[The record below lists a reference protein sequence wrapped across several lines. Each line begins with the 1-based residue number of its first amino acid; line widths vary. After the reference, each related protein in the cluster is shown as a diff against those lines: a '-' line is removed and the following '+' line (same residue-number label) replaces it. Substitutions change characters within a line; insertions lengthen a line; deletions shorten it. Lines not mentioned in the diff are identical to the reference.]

1 MKTITF
7 SIIPLL
13 VFLFSCGS
21 TSQEKPQKQ
30 KQTETQEEN
39 HHHDESEAIEL
50 NNGQKWKVDSN
61 MVRHIRN
68 MENDVIFFT
77 KLEQKDYKTL
87 SVKLQT
93 NIDLLTSNCTMKGQ
107 AHDELHKW
115 LLPYIDLVQELSV
128 AKDESEAAKQFEKIQ
143 TSYQTF
149 NQYFQ

>member
-1 MKTITF
+1 MKK
-7 SIIPLL
+7 IIIVLPIMSLL
-13 VFLFSCGS
+13 LINCGNI
-21 TSQEKPQKQ
+21 SQQQIKEQ
-30 KQTETQEEN
+30 KQTASQEEN

-61 MVRHIRN
+61 MIRHIRN

-77 KLEQKDYKTL
+77 KLEQKYYKTL

-128 AKDESEAAKQFEKIQ
+128 AKDESEAAKRFEKIQ

>member
-61 MVRHIRN
+61 MIRHIRN